1 MAIRPAHPQQRPLS
15 ALSTLL
21 GVRLDPS
28 TAVGHSHSPN
38 DLGFLSGITL
48 DSRSVKPGDLYVALA
63 GARVHGA
70 AFCADAVAAG
80 AVAVLTDPDGRARA
94 AASGVPVFVL
104 ADPRARLGEIACWVY
119 GDPSS
124 RLRLIGVTGTSGKT
138 TSTYLLESG
147 LRMAGHLTG
156 LIGGVE
162 LRIGPERL
170 ASSLTTPEAPDLQAL
185 FAVMVERGVTAAA
198 MEVSSH
204 SLSLGRVAGTSFDV
218 AVFTNLSQDHLDFHA
233 DLEDYFRAKAS
244 LFMPPV
250 PLRGGL
256 GGSSPRVSTGI
267 GVVNIDDKYGRK
279 LASSALVPVT
289 TFSASGA
296 DEADW
301 RAADVRSG
309 ADGSTFRLIG
319 PGGVEADVSLG
330 LAGVFNVANAVG
342 ALVALV
348 EAGVRL
354 EDAVAGVAACPG
366 VPGRLERVPAPGLGV
381 TAFVDYSHKP
391 GAVEAV
397 LRSLRPV
404 TQGNLIIVLGCG
416 GDRDRAKRP
425 MMGAAAASLADVAIL
440 TSDNPRSEDPLAIL
454 AAMLD
459 GVLSVPQ
466 EERARVIIEPDRAAA
481 IAQAVAL
488 ASPGDVVVVAGKG
501 HETGQYVAGSVLP
514 FDDREVT
521 ADRPRPARQGAPVIP
536 LSLARIAQVTGGQ
549 LRGDPDAVVSGEV
562 VIDSRRAGPGGLFA
576 AVAGERSDGH
586 DFAAAAVAA
595 GATAVLA
602 TRPVPVPSV
611 LVADVPAALAALARF
626 VVDAL
631 PAVRIAGITGSSGKT
646 STKDLAAQLVERLGP
661 TIAPAGSYNNEF
673 GHPLTVLR
681 ADASTRYLVLEL
693 SARGIGHIAHLCRI
707 APPRYGVVLNV
718 GHAHAGEFGGLDQVA
733 RAKGELA
740 EALPADGTA
749 ILNAGDPRVLA
760 MAARTQA
767 RVVTF
772 GDAGSR
778 RLGPG
783 GGRAARRPRAAQL
796 HAADTRRFRAGNPTV
811 AWRA

>member
-1 MAIRPAHPQQRPLS
+1 MAIRPAHQQQRPLS

-21 GVRLDPS
+21 GIRLAAAGS
-28 TAVGHSHSPN
+28 SRSPN
-38 DLGFLSGITL
+38 DLGSLSGLTL
-48 DSRSVKPGDLYVALA
+48 DSRSVKPGDLYVALP

-80 AVAVLTDPDGRARA
+80 AVAVLTDPEGRARA
-94 AASGVPVFVL
+94 TASGVPVFVL

-119 GDPSS
+119 GNPSS

-156 LIGGVE
+156 LVGGVE

-218 AVFTNLSQDHLDFHA
+218 AVFTNLSPDHLDFHA

-244 LFMPPV
+244 LFMPPE
-250 PLRGGL
+250 PPRSGA
-256 GGSSPRVSTGI
+256 GSSPRVSTGI

-279 LASSALVPVT
+279 LAASALVPVT

-319 PGGVEADVSLG
+319 PGGVEADVSLQ

-342 ALVALV
+342 ALAALV
-348 EAGVRL
+348 EAGIRL

-366 VPGRLERVPAPGLGV
+366 VPGRLERVPAPGLDL

-416 GDRDRAKRP
+416 GDRDRGKRP

-466 EERARVIIEPDRAAA
+466 TERARVIIEPDRAAA

-488 ASPGDVVVVAGKG
+488 ASPGDVVLVAGKG

-514 FDDREVT
+514 FDDRQVT
-521 ADRPRPARQGAPVIP
+521 ARRAGTAGQGPAGPVPPVVGGEPVIP
-536 LSLARIAQVTGGQ
+536 LPLARIAQVTGGQ
-549 LRGDPDAVVSGEV
+549 LHADPDAVVSGEV
-562 VIDSRRAGPGGLFA
+562 VIDSRRVSPGGLFA
-576 AVAGERSDGH
+576 AVPGERSDGH

-611 LVADVPAALAALARF
+611 LVADVPDALAALARF

-661 TIAPAGSYNNEF
+661 TIAPA
-673 GHPLTVLR
+673 
-681 ADASTRYLVLEL
+681 
-693 SARGIGHIAHLCRI
+693 
-707 APPRYGVVLNV
+707 
-718 GHAHAGEFGGLDQVA
+718 
-733 RAKGELA
+733 
-740 EALPADGTA
+740 
-749 ILNAGDPRVLA
+749 
-760 MAARTQA
+760 ARTTTSSA
-767 RVVTF
+767 IR
-772 GDAGSR
+772 
-778 RLGPG
+778 
-783 GGRAARRPRAAQL
+783 
-796 HAADTRRFRAGNPTV
+796 
-811 AWRA
+811 

>member
-1 MAIRPAHPQQRPLS
+1 VAIRPAHPQQRPLS

-21 GVRLDPS
+21 GVRLIAAGS
-28 TAVGHSHSPN
+28 SHSPN
-38 DLGFLSGITL
+38 EVGFLSGLTL
-48 DSRSVKPGDLYVALA
+48 DSRSVEPGDLYVALP

-80 AVAVLTDPDGRARA
+80 AVAVLTDPDGRDRA
-94 AASGVPVFVL
+94 TASGVPVFLL

-147 LRMAGHLTG
+147 LRAAGHVTG

-162 LRIGPERL
+162 LRIGRERL

-204 SLSLGRVAGTSFDV
+204 SLSLGRVAGTGFDV

-244 LFMPPV
+244 LFMPPE
-250 PLRGGL
+250 PSRGGL
-256 GGSSPRVSTGI
+256 GGASPRVSTGI
-267 GVVNIDDKYGRK
+267 GVVNIDDTYGRR

-319 PGGVEADVSLG
+319 PGGVEADVSVA

-348 EAGVRL
+348 EAGIRL
-354 EDAVAGVAACPG
+354 EDAVAGVGACPG
-366 VPGRLERVPAPGLGV
+366 VPGRLERVPAAGLDV

-416 GDRDRAKRP
+416 GDRDKAKRP

-466 EERARVIIEPDRAAA
+466 EERARVILEPDRAAA

-514 FDDREVT
+514 FDDRQVT
-521 ADRPRPARQGAPVIP
+521 ADALERLAKDQPPPAR
-536 LSLARIAQVTGGQ
+536 
-549 LRGDPDAVVSGEV
+549 
-562 VIDSRRAGPGGLFA
+562 
-576 AVAGERSDGH
+576 
-586 DFAAAAVAA
+586 
-595 GATAVLA
+595 
-602 TRPVPVPSV
+602 PSW
-611 LVADVPAALAALARF
+611 
-626 VVDAL
+626 
-631 PAVRIAGITGSSGKT
+631 
-646 STKDLAAQLVERLGP
+646 
-661 TIAPAGSYNNEF
+661 
-673 GHPLTVLR
+673 
-681 ADASTRYLVLEL
+681 
-693 SARGIGHIAHLCRI
+693 
-707 APPRYGVVLNV
+707 
-718 GHAHAGEFGGLDQVA
+718 
-733 RAKGELA
+733 
-740 EALPADGTA
+740 
-749 ILNAGDPRVLA
+749 RVN
-760 MAARTQA
+760 R
-767 RVVTF
+767 
-772 GDAGSR
+772 
-778 RLGPG
+778 
-783 GGRAARRPRAAQL
+783 
-796 HAADTRRFRAGNPTV
+796 
-811 AWRA
+811 

>member
-1 MAIRPAHPQQRPLS
+1 MAIRPAYPQQRPLS

-21 GVRLDPS
+21 GVRLA
-28 TAVGHSHSPN
+28 TVGQSHSPN
-38 DLGFLSGITL
+38 DLGSLSGLTL
-48 DSRSVKPGDLYVALA
+48 DSRSVKPGDLYVALP

-94 AASGVPVFVL
+94 TASGVPVFVL

-147 LRMAGHLTG
+147 LRAAGHQTG
-156 LIGGVE
+156 LVGGVE
-162 LRIGPERL
+162 LRIGQEGV

-204 SLSLGRVAGTSFDV
+204 SLALGRVAGTSFDV
-218 AVFTNLSQDHLDFHA
+218 AIFTNLSQDHLDFHA

-244 LFMPPV
+244 LFMPP
-250 PLRGGL
+250 
-256 GGSSPRVSTGI
+256 GI

-279 LASSALVPVT
+279 LAASAPVPVT

-319 PGGVEADVSLG
+319 PGGVEADVSVG

-366 VPGRLERVPAPGLGV
+366 VPGRLERVPAAGLGV

-425 MMGAAAASLADVAIL
+425 MMGAAAASLADVAVL

-466 EERARVIIEPDRAAA
+466 AQRARVIVEPDRAAA
-481 IAQAVAL
+481 IAQAAAL
-488 ASPGDVVVVAGKG
+488 ASPGDVLVVAGKG

-514 FDDREVT
+514 FDDRQVT
-521 ADRPRPARQGAPVIP
+521 ADV
-536 LSLARIAQVTGGQ
+536 LGQ
-549 LRGDPDAVVSGEV
+549 L
-562 VIDSRRAGPGGLFA
+562 
-576 AVAGERSDGH
+576 
-586 DFAAAAVAA
+586 
-595 GATAVLA
+595 
-602 TRPVPVPSV
+602 
-611 LVADVPAALAALARF
+611 
-626 VVDAL
+626 
-631 PAVRIAGITGSSGKT
+631 
-646 STKDLAAQLVERLGP
+646 
-661 TIAPAGSYNNEF
+661 
-673 GHPLTVLR
+673 
-681 ADASTRYLVLEL
+681 
-693 SARGIGHIAHLCRI
+693 
-707 APPRYGVVLNV
+707 
-718 GHAHAGEFGGLDQVA
+718 
-733 RAKGELA
+733 AKV
-740 EALPADGTA
+740 
-749 ILNAGDPRVLA
+749 NR
-760 MAARTQA
+760 
-767 RVVTF
+767 
-772 GDAGSR
+772 
-778 RLGPG
+778 
-783 GGRAARRPRAAQL
+783 
-796 HAADTRRFRAGNPTV
+796 
-811 AWRA
+811 

>member
-1 MAIRPAHPQQRPLS
+1 MAIRPAHQQQRPLS

-21 GVRLDPS
+21 GIRLAAAGS
-28 TAVGHSHSPN
+28 SRSPN
-38 DLGFLSGITL
+38 DLGSLSGLTL
-48 DSRSVKPGDLYVALA
+48 DSRSVKPGDLYVALP

-80 AVAVLTDPDGRARA
+80 AVAVLTDPEGRARA
-94 AASGVPVFVL
+94 TASGVPVFVL

-119 GDPSS
+119 GNPSS

-156 LIGGVE
+156 LVGGVE

-218 AVFTNLSQDHLDFHA
+218 AVFTNLSPDHLDFHA

-244 LFMPPV
+244 LFMPPE
-250 PLRGGL
+250 PPRSGAGA
-256 GGSSPRVSTGI
+256 SPRVSTGI

-279 LASSALVPVT
+279 LAASALVPVT

-319 PGGVEADVSLG
+319 PGGVEADVSLQ

-342 ALVALV
+342 ALAALV
-348 EAGVRL
+348 EAGIRL

-366 VPGRLERVPAPGLGV
+366 VPGRLERVPAPGLDL

-416 GDRDRAKRP
+416 GDRDRGKRP

-466 EERARVIIEPDRAAA
+466 TERARVIIEPDRAAA

-488 ASPGDVVVVAGKG
+488 ASPGDVVLVAGKG

-514 FDDREVT
+514 FDDRQVT
-521 ADRPRPARQGAPVIP
+521 ADALER
-536 LSLARIAQVTGGQ
+536 LAKGQ
-549 LRGDPDAVVSGEV
+549 LAPSRPSWAVN
-562 VIDSRRAGPGGLFA
+562 R
-576 AVAGERSDGH
+576 
-586 DFAAAAVAA
+586 
-595 GATAVLA
+595 
-602 TRPVPVPSV
+602 
-611 LVADVPAALAALARF
+611 
-626 VVDAL
+626 
-631 PAVRIAGITGSSGKT
+631 
-646 STKDLAAQLVERLGP
+646 
-661 TIAPAGSYNNEF
+661 
-673 GHPLTVLR
+673 
-681 ADASTRYLVLEL
+681 
-693 SARGIGHIAHLCRI
+693 
-707 APPRYGVVLNV
+707 
-718 GHAHAGEFGGLDQVA
+718 
-733 RAKGELA
+733 
-740 EALPADGTA
+740 
-749 ILNAGDPRVLA
+749 
-760 MAARTQA
+760 
-767 RVVTF
+767 
-772 GDAGSR
+772 
-778 RLGPG
+778 
-783 GGRAARRPRAAQL
+783 
-796 HAADTRRFRAGNPTV
+796 
-811 AWRA
+811 